1 MRDEPALLLSDH
13 SAAALLGISRATL
26 WRRVSDRTLPAPVKI
41 GHATRWRRDELLA
54 AVDAASAAR
63 EHEAA

>member
-26 WRRVSDRTLPAPVKI
+26 WRRVKDRTLPAPIKI
-41 GHATRWRRDELLA
+41 GHATRWRRDEMLG
-54 AVDAASAAR
+54 AVDAATKSR
-63 EHEAA
+63 ENEAA